1 MSLFHSAPAQQPLNV
16 PLSALSCVERARL
29 LPHMEQIDLR
39 RGDVLYEQDESIRH
53 IYFPAGGVISIMT
66 TTSDGET
73 VEVAMVSSEGVV
85 GVPVV
90 LGYRKSPHRVMVQI
104 PTSAVRVSVEPLRR
118 ELGRPGALH
127 DSILRYTHVLMLQI
141 SQAATCNRFHTAEQR
156 LCRRLLM
163 TRDRVR
169 RDEFSMTQELLS
181 CMLGIP
187 RTSVTMIAV
196 NLQRMGLINYT
207 RGLIRITDAPS
218 LECASCECYRNLA
231 QEIRELSAA

>member
-1 MSLFHSAPAQQPLNV
+1 MQLFATSCTQPLNV
-16 PLSALSCVERARL
+16 PLSALSGVERERL
-29 LPHMEQIDLR
+29 RPYMEQIDLR
-39 RGDVLYEQDESIRH
+39 RGDVLYEPDEWIRH

-66 TTSDGET
+66 TTSDGES

-90 LGYRKSPHRVMVQI
+90 LGYRKSPHRVVVQI
-104 PTSAVRVSVEPLRR
+104 PTSAVRVSVEALRR
-118 ELGRPGALH
+118 EPGQPGGLR
-127 DSILRYTHVLMLQI
+127 DLILRYTHILLLQI

-169 RDEFSMTQELLS
+169 RDEFNVTQELLS
-181 CMLGIP
+181 YMLGIP

-207 RGLIRITDAPS
+207 RGRIRITNARD
-218 LECASCECYRNLA
+218 LETASCECYRNLA
-231 QEIRELSAA
+231 QEIGELDTA